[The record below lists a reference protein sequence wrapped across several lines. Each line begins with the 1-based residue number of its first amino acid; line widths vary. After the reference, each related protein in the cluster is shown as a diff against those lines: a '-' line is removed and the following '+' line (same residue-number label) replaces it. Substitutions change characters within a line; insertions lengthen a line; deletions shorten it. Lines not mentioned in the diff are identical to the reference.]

1 MKKFVAVILTSLVVL
16 AIADRAVGALLEH
29 LFRTTSSG
37 AIGRQ
42 NELLQDDVPQ
52 VAVFGSSRALHH
64 YVPSVIAKTTG
75 MTCRNYGLGG
85 QGIFYHYVLMRTLT
99 ARKMPRAIV
108 YELTYDYDVATSD
121 PARELAA
128 LRLLPPSAVRDSML
142 RALDCWEAVRS
153 LSRSYAYNTQPL
165 LIMADRVQHKPTSD
179 DRGYVAKHGQMEE
192 GRAYSGRDFD
202 TEHTDSMKLNC
213 LQRMLAEYG
222 GQTRLLV
229 VVSPLYRTN
238 RPDVFAPIA
247 ELCSKWSVPFIDMS
261 GDKRFSNSPELFEDP
276 VHLND
281 TGARKFSA
289 IIAEHVAGSCAA
301 TR

>member
-64 YVPSVIAKTTG
+64 YVPSVIAETTG

-99 ARKMPRAIV
+99 ERKMPRVIV

-153 LSRSYAYNTQPL
+153 LSRSYAYNTQPV
-165 LIMADRVQHKPTSD
+165 LIMADRVQYKPTSD

-202 TEHTDSMKLNC
+202 TEHTSSLVWPPYSACSGCWRNTAARPGCWWLSRPSTERTGPTC
-213 LQRMLAEYG
+213 LR
-222 GQTRLLV
+222 
-229 VVSPLYRTN
+229 PLPN
-238 RPDVFAPIA
+238 
-247 ELCSKWSVPFIDMS
+247 
-261 GDKRFSNSPELFEDP
+261 
-276 VHLND
+276 
-281 TGARKFSA
+281 
-289 IIAEHVAGSCAA
+289 CAA
-301 TR
+301 SGRCRSST